1 MTETDRNPAD
11 LHVPVLLHEVL
22 EHLRPRPGGRYLD
35 GTLGLGG
42 HTRAILEAAGA
53 GAQVLGLD
61 RDAQALELAQ
71 ERLAE
76 YGDAVR
82 FALCRFSRLDE
93 PLAELGWDALDG
105 ALIDI
110 GVSSMQ
116 LDDPARGFS
125 FMEDGPLDMRMGLAD
140 GLAPASAIVNM
151 APLERLKMIIGRYGE
166 EPQGG
171 RIARAIV
178 EARQRGSIR
187 TTRELATIVENAYPA
202 KLRATAR
209 NHPATRTFQAL
220 RMEVNRE
227 LDELQEFLDR
237 ILPFLKPGARL
248 AVISFHS
255 LEDRIVKRTFKR
267 EASGCLCPPEQM
279 VCVCGHVPQ
288 LRIVTAKPVV
298 AGPDETQANPRAR
311 SAKLR
316 VAEKLAPDD
325 GLCR

>member
-1 MTETDRNPAD
+1 MESGKNPAE
-11 LHVPVLLHEVL
+11 LHVPVLLKEVL
-22 EHLRPRPGGRYLD
+22 LHLRPGPGGRYLD

-42 HTRAILEAAGA
+42 HTRAILEAAGP

-61 RDAQALELAQ
+61 RDAQALELAR
-71 ERLAE
+71 ERLAAH
-76 YGDAVR
+76 GDAVQ
-82 FALCRFSRLDE
+82 FALCRFSRLEE

-140 GLAPASAIVNM
+140 GLAPASAIVNG
-151 APLERLKMIIGRYGE
+151 ASLERLKMIIGRFGE

-178 EARQRGSIR
+178 DARQRTSIR

-237 ILPFLKPGARL
+237 ILPFLKPGARV

-255 LEDRIVKRTFKR
+255 LEDRIVKRAFKR

-279 VCVCGHVPQ
+279 VCICGHVPQ
-288 LRIVTAKPVV
+288 LRIVTPKPLV
-298 AGPDETQANPRAR
+298 ATDDEIAANPRAR

-316 VAEKLAPDD
+316 VAEKLAP
-325 GLCR
+325 GGGARP

>member
-1 MTETDRNPAD
+1 MTESGKDPAA
-11 LHVPVLLHEVL
+11 LHVPVLLKEVL
-22 EHLRPRPGGRYLD
+22 EHLRPGPGGRYLD

-42 HTRAILEAAGA
+42 HTRAILEAAGP
-53 GAQVLGLD
+53 GAEVLGLD
-61 RDAQALELAQ
+61 RDAQALELAR
-71 ERLAE
+71 ERLAP
-76 YGDAVR
+76 YGDAVQ

-93 PLAELGWDALDG
+93 PLAELGWDGLDG

-110 GVSSMQ
+110 GVSSLQ

-140 GLAPASAIVNM
+140 GLAPASAIVNG
-151 APLERLKMIIGRYGE
+151 ASLERLKQIIGRFGE

-178 EARQRGSIR
+178 EARQRGPIR
-187 TTRELATIVENAYPA
+187 TTRELAVIVENAYPA

-237 ILPFLKPGARL
+237 ILPVLKPGARV

-255 LEDRIVKRTFKR
+255 LEDRIVKRAFKR
-267 EASGCLCPPEQM
+267 EASGCLCPPEQV
-279 VCVCGHVPQ
+279 VCICGHVPQ

-298 AGPDETQANPRAR
+298 ATADEVAANPRAR

-316 VAEKLAPDD
+316 VAEKLAP
-325 GLCR
+325 GGGERP